1 MIASFLTKFDGGLVG
16 RLKLGVEVAGG
27 RFGDTLV
34 AGNAADTASYLFE
47 GLVIGTFF
55 TKADGGRGGRP
66 AELEVRLSFR
76 DSSASVSAEL
86 WVGWGVVGGRG
97 TEVL

>member
-16 RLKLGVEVAGG
+16 RLKLGVGVAGG
-27 RFGDTLV
+27 RLGDTLV

-55 TKADGGRGGRP
+55 LKADGGRGGRP
-66 AELEVRLSFR
+66 AELEAWSLFR
-76 DSSASVSAEL
+76 ESGGG
-86 WVGWGVVGGRG
+86 WVGWEVVGGQG